1 MYDRQ
6 RLYGNSIFP
15 QRDRIHAYDYSEN
28 VCQAMQM
35 NFNVEYKLEAKII
48 SLFTFEEF
56 CEKEFCPFHLSFHA
70 YTHLGSEKDDSQ
82 TREFFRLTSSFLGC
96 PAIPLRRYLESFSRY
111 PGYSIYI
118 CTKMA
123 QNLEHIKLI
132 QPKRCDISSGE
143 IAKIDKPDLSLQKI
157 DHLNLED
164 LEKPNGLGFLMT
176 IRSGEQLYQ
185 LNYLL
190 NQIPIST
197 MPIKLSQQN
206 TQRYHFEC
214 KDFLPIVSTTDSQ
227 TFNKLN
233 QKNLRFLGAIYSPHD
248 NCIFIP
254 LDVIYRKLLEQRPD
268 LNEVI
273 VLQSN
278 LKLSFDQEIDPNDQL
293 NPLIEQFCGKDV
305 LTTNIFTDLF
315 QIDKEKFI
323 LFPDKWTLPVTTL
336 TQSKWETYFRER
348 NKSQS
353 SEMHP
358 DQDQLDDFVDRTIC
372 IEFKGDK
379 MPKINFS
386 IDIIVPSARLLE
398 VLANISGKMT
408 FFEQGPYKKITL
420 YTETNGRKVEYK
432 TIYYKK

>member
-6 RLYGNSIFP
+6 RLYDNSIFP
-15 QRDRIHAYDYSEN
+15 QRNRIHGYDYSEN
-28 VCQAMQM
+28 VFQAMQM
-35 NFNVEYKLEAKII
+35 NFNAEYKLEAKMI

-70 YTHLGSEKDDSQ
+70 YMHLGPEKDDSL
-82 TREFFRLTSSFLGC
+82 TREFFRLTNSFLGC
-96 PAIPLRRYLESFSRY
+96 PAIPLRRYLESFSKY

-123 QNLEHIKLI
+123 QNLKHIKPI
-132 QPKRCDISSGE
+132 QPKGCDISTGDIS
-143 IAKIDKPDLSLQKI
+143 KIIKPDLSLQKI
-157 DHLNLED
+157 DQLNLED
-164 LEKPNGLGFLMT
+164 LEKPMT

-197 MPIKLSQQN
+197 MPIKMSQQT

-233 QKNLRFLGAIYSPHD
+233 QKNLRFLGAIYSPHQQ
-248 NCIFIP
+248 CVFIP